1 MRWRGC
7 GLTLDCRRMGL
18 LEVGRDRRQAA
29 LDAMRKL
36 EAGGIA
42 NPDEGR
48 RVGHYWLR
56 APGRSPEG
64 PAIAGEWETIERI
77 AARSERYDHLVLCGI
92 GGSALGPQLL
102 AGALP
107 RFGLEPVF
115 LDNTDP
121 VGFADALDDLELSRA
136 LVLVVSKSG
145 GTKETRNA
153 LAEVEARCPDL
164 AERAV
169 AITCEG
175 SSLWGRAEDWLGR
188 VRIWDWVG
196 GRTSITSAVGLLPMA
211 LMGQDWR
218 GLLRGAAAMD
228 EATRSEGDNPAL
240 LLAEAWWQARPRAMV
255 VLAYRDRLALFGRYL
270 QQLVMESLGKDGQG
284 LTVYGNKGST
294 DQHAYVQQLRDG
306 PDDVFATFVH
316 GHGRTMGVE
325 VEPGVYT
332 ADYLLGFLIGTRKAL
347 SDAGRKSLTLVL
359 DDLTAEHLG
368 ALVALYER
376 AVGFYATFAGIN
388 AYHQPGVEAGKRG
401 AAEALGLMARL
412 QLGEDLEHSD
422 DVELLADHLRR
433 TRRL

>member
-1 MRWRGC
+1 M
-7 GLTLDCRRMGL
+7 GLVTLD
-18 LEVGRDRRQAA
+18 RDRRDAA
-29 LDAMRKL
+29 LDAMRSL
-36 EAGGIA
+36 EAGAVA
-42 NPDEGR
+42 NPHESR

-56 APGRSPEG
+56 SPGRSPEG
-64 PAIAGEWETIERI
+64 PAIAAEWETI
-77 AARSERYDHLVLCGI
+77 RSLADDTDAFDHLVICGI

-121 VGFADALDDLELSRA
+121 VGMADVLDDLELSRA

-145 GTKETRNA
+145 GTQETRNA
-153 LAEVEARCPDL
+153 LAEVRARCSDL
-164 AERAV
+164 EERAIAV
-169 AITCEG
+169 TCEG
-175 SSLWGRAEDWLGR
+175 SALWELAEDWRGR

-211 LMGQDWR
+211 LMGQDTK
-218 GLLRGAAAMD
+218 GFLRGAAAMD
-228 EATRSEGDNPAL
+228 AHTREAEDNPAL
-240 LLAEAWWQARPRAMV
+240 MLAEAWWQARPRAMV
-255 VLAYRDRLALFGRYL
+255 VLPYRDRLGLFGRYL
-270 QQLVMESLGKDGQG
+270 QQLVMESLGKEGLG

-306 PDDVFATFVH
+306 PDDAFVTFVH
-316 GHGRTMGVE
+316 GHGRTLGVE
-325 VEPGVYT
+325 VEPGVHT
-332 ADYLLGFLIGTRKAL
+332 ADYLLGFLVGTRNAL
-347 SDAGRKSLTLVL
+347 TAAGRKSLTIVL

-368 ALVALYER
+368 ALIALYER
-376 AVGFYATFAGIN
+376 AVGFYASFAGIN

-401 AAEALGLMARL
+401 AAKALDLMARL
-412 QLGEDLEHSD
+412 QVGEDVEHSD